1 LAGSRNAR
9 IVAKLEQ
16 YNPTGSVKDR
26 IVLNMLEDA
35 EKRGY
40 LKPGSIIIEPTS
52 GNTGIGLASFCA
64 LKGYRLI
71 LTMPNTMS
79 HERRRL
85 LAAYG
90 AEIIITPGERGMRG
104 AIENAEKL
112 MESYPNTF
120 MLQQFNNTANPEAHE
135 RFTGPEIWEDTAHEL
150 DIFVAGVGT
159 GGTVVGVGRFLKK
172 RKKNVK
178 IVAVEP
184 AASPVLSGGEAGN
197 HGLQGIGAGFIPR
210 IYDPSVVDEI
220 IKVKD
225 ESAVSTCRSLA
236 REEGLLVGPSSG
248 AAMWATLQLAKRS
261 ENKEKLMVVLFPDSG
276 EKYLSTGLYE

>member
-1 LAGSRNAR
+1 
-9 IVAKLEQ
+9 
-16 YNPTGSVKDR
+16 
-26 IVLNMLEDA
+26 
-35 EKRGY
+35 
-40 LKPGSIIIEPTS
+40 
-52 GNTGIGLASFCA
+52 
-64 LKGYRLI
+64 
-71 LTMPNTMS
+71 
-79 HERRRL
+79 
-85 LAAYG
+85 
-90 AEIIITPGERGMRG
+90 MRG
-104 AIENAEKL
+104 AIEKAEKL

-172 RKKNVK
+172 RKKDVK

-184 AASPVLSGGEAGN
+184 AASPVLSGGGPGN
-197 HGLQGIGAGFIPR
+197 HGLQGIGAGFVPR

-225 ESAVSTCRSLA
+225 ENAVSTCRSLA
-236 REEGLLVGPSSG
+236 QEEGLLVGPSSG

-261 ENKEKLMVVLFPDSG
+261 ENKGKLIVVLFPDSG